1 MKKVNVVYEYDFNEV
16 DIILI
21 PDFVEEKLNEYVQK
35 FFNWLAQS
43 TDSRFCKITK
53 SGYIVHL
60 CDTEGF
66 LYWLNTFVIDSD
78 QDKATMLLEKV
89 PYNPGYKMA
98 DF

>member
-53 SGYIVHL
+53 SGYGCLTTQVQKVI
-60 CDTEGF
+60 F
-66 LYWLNTFVIDSD
+66 LAMEYFHGLFLIS
-78 QDKATMLLEKV
+78 
-89 PYNPGYKMA
+89 
-98 DF
+98 